1 MAEKKRSKRTEPPIV
16 LCLSDDTACINMVRR
31 SLGQAGF
38 SVVISRSPAEAA
50 DLMTKTNVDVLLC
63 DYVLPNTDVLDF
75 FNRARSIH
83 GSETPPALILGDHD
97 TEILKSQCRAAG
109 TAGYWIKS
117 GSPESLIEKVI
128 SFIRDENKRNSIV
141 RTGSRRLVKGSTDPL
156 TQIATREH
164 FLRRLN
170 GESLTSYRDHTHLSL
185 IIVTIDKYNE
195 IVDSYGL
202 SKAESLLAHTA
213 LTIEGELRS
222 RDCVGRH
229 SEFTFSI
236 ILPDTNFQAASA
248 VGRRLRRRLAATQ
261 FGDLDLSI
269 SLTVSIGVS
278 NRLAGTKTD
287 PDDLVSQ
294 ALHAANAAKKL
305 GGNRVVADTALT
317 GAPLVLLV
325 GDPTGEMGAVSTA
338 LADLNVEVRF
348 ATSFDEAHKM
358 LQEIPVAMVMT
369 DNAISGQGDG
379 VDLLEWVRNQFPAIK
394 RVLASDHVDSEMMAK
409 AINSA
414 GVHHFVSI
422 PWNLSQLPT
431 VVDSLLFT

>member
-1 MAEKKRSKRTEPPIV
+1 
-16 LCLSDDTACINMVRR
+16 MVRR
-31 SLGQAGF
+31 NLGHAGF
-38 SVVISRSPAEAA
+38 SVITTRSPAEAA
-50 DLMTKTNVDVLLC
+50 DLMAKTDVDVVLC
-63 DYVLPNTDVLDF
+63 DYDLPNTDALEF
-75 FNRARSIH
+75 FNSMRSLR
-83 GSETPPALILGDHD
+83 GDETPPTLVLGDRNE
-97 TEILKSQCRAAG
+97 EILKSQCLAAG
-109 TAGYWIKS
+109 TAGFWTKS

-128 SFIRDENKRNSIV
+128 SFVRDEEKRNSIV
-141 RTGSRRLVKGSTDPL
+141 RMGSRRLVKGSTDPL

-170 GESLTSYRDHTHLSL
+170 GESLTAYRDHTHLSL
-185 IIVTIDKYNE
+185 IIVTVDKYNE
-195 IVDSYGL
+195 MIDHYGL
-202 SKAESLLAHTA
+202 NKAEGLLAHTA

-229 SEFTFSI
+229 SDYTFSI

-278 NRLAGTKTD
+278 NRPVGTKTD
-287 PDDLVSQ
+287 PEDLVSQ
-294 ALHAANAAKKL
+294 ALHASNAAKKL

-338 LADLNVEVRF
+338 LADLKVEVRF
-348 ATSFDEAHKM
+348 ATSFGEAHKM

-369 DNAISGQGDG
+369 DNVIPGQGDG
-379 VDLLEWVRNQFPAIK
+379 VDLLEWVRNQFPTIK
-394 RVLASDHVDSEMMAK
+394 RVLASDQVDSAMMAK

-414 GVHHFVSI
+414 AVHYFVSI